1 MLKPKITGVIIA
13 AIYLISCQSDTVVRS
28 DSGDFRGIYH
38 AAVTFANL
46 SDSTRLVV
54 CSFKEIMEFKAV
66 EFSMVPEGPR
76 ETWPPCA
83 GISGYFLLLSPE
95 IIRFSQRPVSTG
107 SPCQESGQYLFG
119 DYRIEKQYKK
129 IRLHRLNPPVKC
141 YLLIELTR

>member
-1 MLKPKITGVIIA
+1 MLKFKNTGVIIA
-13 AIYLISCQSDTVVRS
+13 AISLISCQSDTIVKS

-38 AAVTFANL
+38 AEVTFANL
-46 SDSTRLVV
+46 SDSTELVGGGFG
-54 CSFKEIMEFKAV
+54 SIMEFKAV
-66 EFSMVPEGPR
+66 EFSLVPEGPR

-107 SPCQESGQYLFG
+107 SPCQEGSQYLFG